1 MTAARW
7 RLRLAKHL
15 RRPRVFLSVIALA
28 AVVAG
33 ALLGPLYPIDPLEQD
48 LMATLKPPMF
58 ASGGVTHVAGTDQL
72 GRDVLARLL
81 AGARVSLALGATA
94 LAIAMT
100 LGVVLGVLAGFLG
113 GVVDAVITAITETL
127 MALPFVL
134 SVAAYVELAEAAI
147 ADVLARG
154 RSPLVVGGTGFYLRA
169 LREGLP
175 TVPPADPA
183 AQAPLWEAVAAG
195 RLAELDAELRA
206 AAPADAARAAL
217 NARRVVRSLEVLR
230 ATGRAP
236 SAFPRRAP
244 RFAYRAAHLHPPLS
258 VLRPRIVA
266 RTAAMF
272 ERGLV
277 AEVTGLLARYPH
289 QPTALQAI
297 GYKEVVALVRGEAT
311 EGEARAA
318 VAASTV
324 RYAKRQR
331 TWFGAEAPEARLAS
345 TGEEA
350 FEALAAWLGA
360 GQV

>member
-134 SVAAYVELAEAAI
+134 LAIAVIAAVGASLPVVILTLGLTGWVSFARLTRARVLELRDEEYVVAAQALGARRWRLMLKHLFPNLVPIIVVEGTLQLGGLILAEAGLSFLGLG
-147 ADVLARG
+147 VQPPTPSWGGMLAE
-154 RSPLVVGGTGFYLRA
+154 SQVFVA
-169 LREGLP
+169 VAWWLP
-175 TVPPADPA
+175 T
-183 AQAPLWEAVAAG
+183 
-195 RLAELDAELRA
+195 
-206 AAPADAARAAL
+206 
-217 NARRVVRSLEVLR
+217 
-230 ATGRAP
+230 
-236 SAFPRRAP
+236 
-244 RFAYRAAHLHPPLS
+244 LS
-258 VLRPRIVA
+258 
-266 RTAAMF
+266 
-272 ERGLV
+272 GLV
-277 AEVTGLLARYPH
+277 LLVTLLAVNLLGDTLRDL
-289 QPTALQAI
+289 TAP
-297 GYKEVVALVRGEAT
+297 GG
-311 EGEARAA
+311 
-318 VAASTV
+318 
-324 RYAKRQR
+324 
-331 TWFGAEAPEARLAS
+331 
-345 TGEEA
+345 
-350 FEALAAWLGA
+350 
-360 GQV
+360 

>member
-1 MTAARW
+1 MPGEADQHVTTPPAAGGG
-7 RLRLAKHL
+7 A
-15 RRPRVFLSVIALA
+15 PA
-28 AVVAG
+28 A
-33 ALLGPLYPIDPLEQD
+33 GPLVP
-48 LMATLKPPMF
+48 
-58 ASGGVTHVAGTDQL
+58 
-72 GRDVLARLL
+72 
-81 AGARVSLALGATA
+81 
-94 LAIAMT
+94 
-100 LGVVLGVLAGFLG
+100 VLAGPTASGKSGAAMRLAVAFGLEIVSADAMQVYRG
-113 GVVDAVITAITETL
+113 MDVGTAKPTPTERAQVPHHLLDVVEPSE
-127 MALPFVL
+127 PF

-206 AAPADAARAAL
+206 ASPVDAARAAL
-217 NARRVVRSLEVLR
+217 NPRRVVRSLEVLR

-266 RTAAMF
+266 RTTAMF

-318 VAASTV
+318 VAAATI

>member
-15 RRPRVFLSVIALA
+15 RRPRVFLSLIALA

-134 SVAAYVELAEAAI
+134 LAIAVIAAVGASLPVVILTLGLTGWVSFARLTRARVLELRDEEYVVAAQALGARRWRLMLKHLFPNLVPIIVVEGTLQLGGLILAEAGLSFLGLG
-147 ADVLARG
+147 VQPPTPSWGGMLAE
-154 RSPLVVGGTGFYLRA
+154 SQVFVA
-169 LREGLP
+169 VAWWLP
-175 TVPPADPA
+175 TLP
-183 AQAPLWEAVAAG
+183 
-195 RLAELDAELRA
+195 
-206 AAPADAARAAL
+206 
-217 NARRVVRSLEVLR
+217 
-230 ATGRAP
+230 
-236 SAFPRRAP
+236 
-244 RFAYRAAHLHPPLS
+244 
-258 VLRPRIVA
+258 
-266 RTAAMF
+266 
-272 ERGLV
+272 GLV
-277 AEVTGLLARYPH
+277 LLVTLLAVNLLGDTLRDL
-289 QPTALQAI
+289 TAP
-297 GYKEVVALVRGEAT
+297 GG
-311 EGEARAA
+311 
-318 VAASTV
+318 
-324 RYAKRQR
+324 
-331 TWFGAEAPEARLAS
+331 
-345 TGEEA
+345 
-350 FEALAAWLGA
+350 
-360 GQV
+360 